1 MATAITRQEL
11 CERYEQV
18 YSAAI
23 TDVLHERGYEEQT
36 LDPEITPI
44 EPGIS
49 TAGIAFPI
57 VGRSN
62 RSVDADESLRTFLRM
77 HEDIAENHLLLY
89 DTNDDS
95 SAHLGELEVTSLQPR
110 GCNGAIIDGGIR
122 DTSVIKERGF
132 PVFHKYSSPVDCIFR
147 WELLDWNVT
156 AVVGGV
162 EVSPGDVVVAD
173 DDGIVVVPEGIA
185 EEVLHDAEEMVN
197 SESDVRKALAD
208 GMSPMAAY
216 EEHGT
221 F

>member
-1 MATAITRQEL
+1 MATAIPKQEL
-11 CERYEQV
+11 CERYQQV

-49 TAGIAFPI
+49 TAGVAFPI
-57 VGRSN
+57 IGRPN
-62 RSVDADESLRTFLRM
+62 RSVDADESLRTFLQM
-77 HEDIAENHLLLY
+77 HEDVSANHLLMY

-110 GCNGAIIDGGIR
+110 GCNGAVIDGGIR
-122 DTSVIKERGF
+122 DTSVITERGF
-132 PVFHKYSSPVDCIFR
+132 PVFHKYTSPVDCIFR
-147 WELLDWNVT
+147 WEMLDWNVS

-162 EVSPGDVVVAD
+162 EVSPGDIAVAD
-173 DDGIVVVPEGIA
+173 DDGIVVVPEEIA
-185 EEVLHDAEEMVN
+185 EDVLQDAEEMMN
-197 SESDVRKALAD
+197 SESKVRQALSE
-208 GMSPMAAY
+208 GMSPMEAY